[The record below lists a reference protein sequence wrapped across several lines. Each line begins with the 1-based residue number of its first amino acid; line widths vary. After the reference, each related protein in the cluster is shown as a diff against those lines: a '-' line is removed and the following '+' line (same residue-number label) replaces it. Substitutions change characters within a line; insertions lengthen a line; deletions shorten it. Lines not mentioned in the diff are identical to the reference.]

1 MFGKKNSESE
11 VKAGLRSLYPR
22 LWRYCIVLTG
32 NSERANDLAQSACL
46 RGLEKSEQ
54 FEPGSQLDRWMFRI
68 AQRIWLNELRSDA
81 VRRGGG
87 ISPIEEIDIADG
99 GPDPESNFF
108 AREVLTE
115 VFALPEAQR
124 VAVVLAYV
132 EGYSYKETAEILD
145 IPIGTV
151 MSRLS
156 AARSKLVN
164 TLGSR
169 EGDVG

>member
-1 MFGKKNSESE
+1 MFGKKNSDDEI
-11 VKAGLRSLYPR
+11 KAGLRALYPR
-22 LWRYCIVLTG
+22 LWRYCVVLTG
-32 NSERANDLAQSACL
+32 NAERANDLAQSACL
-46 RGLEKSEQ
+46 RGLEKSGQ

-87 ISPIEEIDIADG
+87 LAPIEDIDIADG
-99 GPDPESNFF
+99 RPDPESNFF
-108 AREVLTE
+108 TREVLTE
-115 VFALPEAQR
+115 VSALPEAQR

-132 EGYSYKETAEILD
+132 EGYSYRETAEILD

-156 AARSKLVN
+156 AARSKLVSA
-164 TLGSR
+164 LGSR